1 MCTIVD
7 IIFYIVILY
16 LVIFL
21 LYFSYGSRN
30 RSFFS
35 DITVNNGPL
44 VVDKHNTSKKVK
56 FANPII
62 KSIHIY

>member
-1 MCTIVD
+1 MCTIAD
-7 IIFYIVILY
+7 IIFHIVIIY
-16 LVIFL
+16 LVVFL
-21 LYFSYGSRN
+21 LYFSYESRN
-30 RSFFS
+30 CPFFS
-35 DITVNNGPL
+35 DITVKNSPL